1 MLIRDGDQ
9 SGPVSVANQLASSL
23 STDSNC
29 WMLTED
35 NGFKLVAKSYANDP
49 GATDVIVSKLQVKLK
64 VLQ

>member
-9 SGPVSVANQLASSL
+9 SDPVSVANQLASSL

-35 NGFKLVAKSYANDP
+35 KGFQLVAKSYANDL
-49 GATDVIVSKLQVKLK
+49 GTTDGIVSKLQVMLK